1 MAQITP
7 SSVLANLEQDITAD
21 WKHYHGAAHVKQFL
35 GLFAAAFVTAV
46 AAAGWHVAGRGVLA
60 GLVLGA
66 AGAAVRQMWPQ
77 VPWPVVKSAL
87 AEAKSLADRPTT
99 PPPVPVKPTGG

>member
-7 SSVLANLEQDITAD
+7 SSLLANLEQDLAAD
-21 WKHYHGAAHVKQFL
+21 WKHYHLQAHLLQFVS
-35 GLFAAAFVTAV
+35 LFVSGFVTAI
-46 AAAGWHVAGRGVLA
+46 ATGGWHVAGWGAVGGLA
-60 GLVLGA
+60 LAA

-87 AEAKSLADRPTT
+87 AEAKSLADRPSP